1 MSSMHSGRPPRAA
14 RWTQP
19 GTQKL
24 HGFASTRR
32 FPNRRQSAALVLGKR
47 LIRLVEF
54 ARSGAAVP
62 IRHFG
67 PAMEDAADE
76 RGAELAIAA
85 AREARG
91 NAGRKGNG
99 AADQRRA
106 GEMGGARPAPAKDD
120 RSLSADEADDDDDKR
135 IERRRPAPQNQRD
148 QRRDRRN
155 REDERDPD
163 WRPRIDKCRT
173 CRTRGGDDC
182 RD

>member
-1 MSSMHSGRPPRAA
+1 MRRTHVRGGQADARGAMHAA
-14 RWTQP
+14 RNETTQLICKHAEVP
-19 GTQKL
+19 QPP
-24 HGFASTRR
+24 AVCRTR
-32 FPNRRQSAALVLGKR
+32 AWKA

-106 GEMGGARPAPAKDD
+106 GEMGGARLAPAKDD

-155 REDERDPD
+155 REDEGDPD
-163 WRPRIDKCRT
+163 WRPRSDKCRS
-173 CRTRGGDDC
+173 CLTRG
-182 RD
+182 